1 MCGANRRKGLSIS
14 ILPLVVLGLGAQ
26 MFYWVFRSFPGVR
39 GSFGTAII
47 ICLLLSVLAF
57 AAAALCAL
65 LYFLPS
71 RLGCWERLRA
81 RSCCP
86 RPYERLEVE
95 LGLIPSSS

>member
-1 MCGANRRKGLSIS
+1 MCGANHRKGLSIS

-47 ICLLLSVLAF
+47 LLILSVLAS